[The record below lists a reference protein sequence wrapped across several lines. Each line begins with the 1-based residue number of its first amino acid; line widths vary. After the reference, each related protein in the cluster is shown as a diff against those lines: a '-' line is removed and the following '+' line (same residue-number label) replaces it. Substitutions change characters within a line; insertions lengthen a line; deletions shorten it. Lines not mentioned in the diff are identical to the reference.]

1 MRKGHVLQILAEEGA
16 DALEYL
22 PAGLAKTGDAGL
34 DLPYP
39 YLWPHSHQPESFS
52 DPPRI
57 SLRLRA
63 KRS

>member
-1 MRKGHVLQILAEEGA
+1 VKKGHGHQILAEGGV

-22 PAGLAKTGDAGL
+22 PAGLAKTEGADL
-34 DLPYP
+34 DLPNP
-39 YLWPHSHQPESFS
+39 YLWPHSHQPGSFS

-57 SLRLRA
+57 SLRPIA